1 MASASP
7 DLMWLC
13 VRKSSSFIRKS
24 NNLPVLTAEP
34 GNMCG
39 LNKFR
44 FSSIANKQVVG
55 LDAKIV
61 GKKESIILTT
71 KSKKTSRSLRPV
83 TILQQ
88 TGIKKGAKKGVAQL
102 KKVMEAG
109 FYRQDLMSLALT
121 KYTKIKQSFKKRKLV
136 VKSRR
141 AGK

>member
-71 KSKKTSRSLRPV
+71 KSKKASRSYRPGTV
-83 TILQQ
+83 MQQ

-109 FYRQDLMSLALT
+109 FYRPDMISLALA
-121 KYTKIKQSFKKRKLV
+121 KYNKIKTSFKKSKVV